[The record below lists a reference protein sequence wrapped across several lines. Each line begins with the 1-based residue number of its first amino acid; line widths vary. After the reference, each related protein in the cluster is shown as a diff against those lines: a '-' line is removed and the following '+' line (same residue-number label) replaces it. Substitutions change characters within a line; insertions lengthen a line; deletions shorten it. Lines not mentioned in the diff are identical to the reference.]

1 MLSGFAAVNRKVGNR
16 WLSDRQKRVLDGPA
30 VLLRAYSGTSL
41 LNLLWDSRLQL
52 TEVGKEETWWSRRNA
67 GSAWQR
73 GLMVYYLCLS

>member
-52 TEVGKEETWWSRRNA
+52 TEVGEEETRRRHGGLDETLDQL
-67 GSAWQR
+67 GSV
-73 GLMVYYLCLS
+73 G